1 MQRVR
6 RIHALGGTVLL
17 ASQMCPLTQKLSE
30 LVILEFLW
38 VFPHIGMTDWIT
50 GHWWLAQTPAPPPK
64 VRVGKWEEEAGSN
77 WKSNLPIIP
86 RYFWW
91 PAPILR
97 LSRGPQQLSTFISI
111 QKHLI
116 TPETPKV
123 LGAAC
128 QRIGNK
134 DKIHISYIVTTRIV
148 KKISIRITESLCCT
162 PETLKINY
170 I

>member
-6 RIHALGGTVLL
+6 RIHALGGTILL

-30 LVILEFLW
+30 LVILE
-38 VFPHIGMTDWIT
+38 FPHIGMTDWIT
-50 GHWWLAQTPAPPPK
+50 GHWWLAQTPAPAAPPKK

-86 RYFWW
+86 WYFWW
-91 PAPILR
+91 PAPILK
-97 LSRGPQQLSTFISI
+97 LSRGPQQLSLFISI

-116 TPETPKV
+116 TSEIPKV

-134 DKIHISYIVTTRIV
+134 DKIHISYIVTTHIII
-148 KKISIRITESLCCT
+148 KKISIHITESL
-162 PETLKINY
+162 
-170 I
+170 